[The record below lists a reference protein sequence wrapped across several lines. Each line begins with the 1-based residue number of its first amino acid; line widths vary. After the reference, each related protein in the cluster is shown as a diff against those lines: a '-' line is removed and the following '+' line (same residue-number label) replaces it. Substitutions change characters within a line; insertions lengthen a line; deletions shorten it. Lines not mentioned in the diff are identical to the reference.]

1 MALLHSTAQRNGTLA
16 GVGPV
21 MSAYNGGSLRIF
33 GGTAPTSADA
43 VEPSA
48 PLAVVPMPATLFP
61 APIGGLLTANTI
73 PPQAATAAGT
83 ATWAR
88 LVTSADTGVA
98 VTTTQPRI
106 QGSVSVTG
114 GGGDFQLST
123 TAIVVSALVSVTSLT
138 YQHPN

>member
-48 PLAVVPMPATLFP
+48 PLAVVPMPASVPLRW
-61 APIGGLLTANTI
+61 AVLWSR
-73 PPQAATAAGT
+73 ATGAS
-83 ATWAR
+83 
-88 LVTSADTGVA
+88 SAYWG
-98 VTTTQPRI
+98 I
-106 QGSVSVTG
+106 
-114 GGGDFQLST
+114 F
-123 TAIVVSALVSVTSLT
+123 AIVGAAL
-138 YQHPN
+138 